1 MPEATTICPQC
12 GNELAPDTAECPHC
26 GAHLVWEQQIEAQQV
41 EAPPVSGFRGAIQSI
56 LATTKTHRMW
66 WAGGAGGVVVVALAA
81 IVAFGGFFGPSGK
94 LICTATLNQ
103 AHEYGVIAPEAT
115 LASNSA
121 ESTDVTD
128 RRKCTAQVGN
138 DTYVLLVNLQAEDI
152 EHKKCKD
159 FDKQPGCIKL
169 YSVARSDGMTTYQV
183 REIPPDQTDE
193 ALLGSAGQAGTPP
206 PAAATD
212 SGVSDPGS
220 LESETAVDNSSGA
233 QPAPQQ
239 SAPAQ
244 TPPATDQPQQ

>member
-41 EAPPVSGFRGAIQSI
+41 EAPPVSGFRGAIQAI

-138 DTYVLLVNLQAEDI
+138 DTYVLLANLQAEDV

-159 FDKQPGCIKL
+159 FDKQASCIKL

-193 ALLGSAGQAGTPP
+193 ALLATEGKAPAPP
-206 PAAATD
+206 PAAGASQAAPD
-212 SGVSDPGS
+212 QSGFDT
-220 LESETAVDNSSGA
+220 ETAVDNSAGA
-233 QPAPQQ
+233 T
-239 SAPAQ
+239 PAQ
-244 TPPATDQPQQ
+244 TPPANVPPQQ